1 MTRLQVRSLVR
12 PVVLVGA
19 AALIGGLL
27 GAAVAGAAV
36 MAVLAGLA
44 PRRVLLAALAAVV
57 LAMLSWVVSNAGATV
72 SFTLVTE
79 HPWPHR
85 FALAAVVLLL
95 VGVFVQS
102 PEEET
107 R

>member
-1 MTRLQVRSLVR
+1 MTRLHLR
-12 PVVLVGA
+12 PLARPAVLIAV

-27 GAAVAGAAV
+27 GAAVAVAAV
-36 MAVLAGLA
+36 VAVAVGLA
-44 PRRVLLAALAAVV
+44 ARRVLFTALAAVV
-57 LAMLSWVVSNAGATV
+57 LAMLSWVVGNAGAPV
-72 SFTLVTE
+72 SFTVVTE

-95 VGVFVQS
+95 VGVFVES
-102 PEEET
+102 PKEEA